1 MPGPGRR
8 FKAGES
14 GNPKGRPKAC
24 AELRDLARSYA
35 PGAIKELA
43 RLATNGR
50 SEMARIAAIRE
61 LLDRGYGK
69 STQYMADDDEPT
81 RDNTL
86 RIVFVKPDPHP
97 DDPLLCT
104 DLPKA
109 HSPGQHAPFHR

>member
-14 GNPKGRPKAC
+14 GNPKGRPKIY

-69 STQYMADDDEPT
+69 STQYIAEHEEPT
-81 RDNTL
+81 TNKL
-86 RIVFVKPDPHP
+86 EIVFVKPDPHP
-97 DDPLLCT
+97 DDPLLCP
-104 DLPKA
+104 D
-109 HSPGQHAPFHR
+109 HR